1 MQENN
6 EQTKS
11 TSTESS
17 SKSKKTSKKEHKK
30 NGNFFADHKSEFK
43 KITWPNKKVLTK
55 QTITVIFISLIVGV
69 IIFGYD
75 LSINFVIQNIIKLM
89 A

>member
-6 EQTKS
+6 EQTKNVS
-11 TSTESS
+11 DNS
-17 SKSKKTSKKEHKK
+17 SKNKKSNKKEAKKT
-30 NGNFFADHKSEFK
+30 GGFFADHKAEFK
-43 KITWPNKKVLTK
+43 KITWPNRKVLTK
-55 QTITVIFISLIVGV
+55 QTFTVIVICLIVGI

-75 LSINFVIQNIIKLM
+75 FGIDFIIKNIVKLM

>member
-11 TSTESS
+11 ISSTSS
-17 SKSKKTSKKEHKK
+17 SKPKKPSKKEHKK
-30 NGNFFADHKSEFK
+30 NGSFFADHKSEFK

-75 LSINFVIQNIIKLM
+75 LGINFVIQNLVKLM

>member
-6 EQTKS
+6 EQSKNVS
-11 TSTESS
+11 SDS
-17 SKSKKTSKKEHKK
+17 SKTKKSDKKEKK
-30 NGNFFADHKSEFK
+30 GSFFADHKSEFK
-43 KITWPNKKVLTK
+43 KITWPNRKVLTK

-75 LSINFVIQNIIKLM
+75 LGIDFILQNLIKLV

>member
-6 EQTKS
+6 EQSKNVS
-11 TSTESS
+11 SESS
-17 SKSKKTSKKEHKK
+17 SKSKKSKKKEPKK
-30 NGNFFADHKSEFK
+30 KGGFLVDHKSEFK
-43 KITWPNKKVLTK
+43 KITWPNRKTLVK

-69 IIFGYD
+69 IIFVYD
-75 LSINFVIQNIIKLM
+75 LGIDFILENLIKLM